1 MASPPKDTR
10 AIAILAHVD
19 AGKTTVSER
28 LLYFSESIPGLG
40 EVDEGLA
47 TMDYLEEEKKRGITI
62 EAGIASYQWKGTRVT
77 FVDTPGHVD
86 FGVEVDFA
94 LQAVEGVILVLSGVS
109 GIESQSLEA
118 WEKIKANRNR
128 PVIFINKLDIPG
140 SDYRKVME
148 QVQVMFRVRPVAL
161 TLPVYVK
168 NTEGGGQALD
178 GVIDVLNQLAL
189 YRSVENPRKLIKGA
203 VPAFLAKDYAKA
215 RQDLIDVAS
224 QFHDGLAAA
233 WLAGDEIKNEDI
245 VAGLK
250 AAMETGH
257 HIPVYLGSALKN
269 VGIRQ
274 LMNGVNLLLPSV
286 GVRPELTDPARR
298 FSEPDSAGTAPGFP
312 ATGFPSGART
322 PSGRFL
328 PALGF
333 IIKIRHY
340 QNIGRIFLAKIFDPA
355 GLKHLEG
362 ARFFRVFAES
372 LEEIKDLTEIRPG
385 DVLAMQSPQN
395 WRMGQLLMAD
405 GRVDAGPAAS
415 ILTKKYRPLLQSRI
429 ELVNADDFGFVDRIL
444 KQLADTEPS
453 IAIAPDPAT
462 GGWLISTVGELQL
475 DVFCKRLKKDHKCDI
490 KIGAPSVRYLEKL
503 KAAQRGLSN
512 TSVAMGAEVAV
523 QFDVTSSP
531 DDEKNTV
538 TYGIPVSPEYREVI
552 ESVFEHFCT
561 QGMCGFGIVAGLGC
575 RITDLRGG
583 PSGESSG
590 VGRRALKTEDVS
602 DGDLNARRPTP
613 DDLKIPLPLLAKC
626 FSDGLNLQL
635 SCAQF
640 EIFEPHMRLE
650 IIIPDEFCGS
660 VLADLAARGGI
671 VRKLDSDG
679 YNSIILLEIPLA
691 NTFGYTTLLRS
702 LSKGLGVYVLTYEKH
717 GVRRS

>member
-28 LLYFSESIPGLG
+28 LLYFSETIPGLG

-118 WEKIKANRNR
+118 WEKIKANRNHTLL
-128 PVIFINKLDIPG
+128 FINKLDIPG
-140 SDYRKVME
+140 ADWRKVLE
-148 QVQVMFRVRPVAL
+148 QVQVMFRVKPVVL
-161 TLPVYVK
+161 TMPVYVK
-168 NTEGGGQALD
+168 DAEGGGQALD

-189 YRSVENPRKLIKGA
+189 YRSVENPRKLIKGD
-203 VPAFLAKDYAKA
+203 VPAFLANEYAQA

-224 QFHDGLAAA
+224 QYHDGLAAA
-233 WLAGDEIKNEDI
+233 WLAGEEIKNEEV

-250 AAMETGH
+250 AAMEQGG
-257 HIPVYLGSALKN
+257 HIPVYMGSALKN

-274 LMNGVNLLLPSV
+274 LMNGVNLLLPPP
-286 GVRPELTDPARR
+286 GVRPELADPARR
-298 FSEPDSAGTAPGFP
+298 FPDSPEGASPAFP
-312 ATGFPSGART
+312 QQGRT

-340 QNIGRIFLAKIFDPA
+340 QDIGRIFLAKIFDPA

-372 LEEIKDLTEIRPG
+372 LEEIKDLAEIRPG
-385 DVLAMQSPQN
+385 DVLALQSAAN
-395 WRMGQLLMAD
+395 WRMGQLLLAD
-405 GRVDAGPAAS
+405 GRADAGPAAS
-415 ILTKKYRPLLQSRI
+415 ILTRKYRPLLQSRI
-429 ELVNADDFGFVDRIL
+429 ELVDAGDFAHVDRIL

-453 IAIAPDPAT
+453 IEIAPDPAT

-475 DVFCKRLKKDHKCDI
+475 DVFCRRLKKDHKCDI

-503 KAAQRGLSN
+503 KAPQKGLANASN
-512 TSVAMGAEVAV
+512 AMGAELAMRIDVALN
-523 QFDVTSSP
+523 P

-538 TYGIPVSPEYREVI
+538 TYGVPVAPAYREVI
-552 ESVFEHFCT
+552 ESVFGHFCS
-561 QGMCGFGIVAGLGC
+561 QGMCGFGIIAGLNC
-575 RITDLRGG
+575 RITEI
-583 PSGESSG
+583 SGSKDG
-590 VGRRALKTEDVS
+590 V
-602 DGDLNARRPTP
+602 
-613 DDLKIPLPLLAKC
+613 PLPLVAKT
-626 FSDGLNLQL
+626 FSDCLNLHL

-640 EIFEPHMRLE
+640 ELFEPIMNLE
-650 IIIPDEFCGS
+650 IIIPDEFCGL

-717 GVRRS
+717 GVRRNS

>member
-1 MASPPKDTR
+1 MSSAPKDTR

-28 LLYFSESIPGLG
+28 LLYFSETIPGLG

-118 WEKIKANRNR
+118 WEKIKANRNGTL
-128 PVIFINKLDIPG
+128 IFINKLDIAG

-148 QVQVMFRVRPVAL
+148 QIQVMFRIKPVAL
-161 TLPVYVK
+161 TLPIYAPAPA
-168 NTEGGGQALD
+168 GGPPVLD

-189 YRSVENPRKLIKGA
+189 HRSVDHPRKLLKGD
-203 VPAFLAKDYAKA
+203 VPAALAADYALA
-215 RQDLIDVAS
+215 RKDLIDVAS
-224 QFHDGLAAA
+224 RYNDALANA
-233 WLAGDEIKNEDI
+233 WLAGEEIKNEDVI
-245 VAGLK
+245 LGLK
-250 AAMETGH
+250 GAMEAG
-257 HIPVYLGSALKN
+257 HIPVYMGSALKN

-274 LMNGVNLLLPSV
+274 LMNGVNQLLPPP
-286 GVRPELTDPARR
+286 GAPRDPGALGAGHSGPPLRT
-298 FSEPDSAGTAPGFP
+298 FSSSTGTPGSRG
-312 ATGFPSGART
+312 T
-322 PSGRFL
+322 
-328 PALGF
+328 LGF

-340 QNIGRIFLAKIFDPA
+340 QNIGKIFLAKIYAPA
-355 GLKHLEG
+355 ALANLED
-362 ARFFRVFAES
+362 AHFFRVFAES
-372 LEEIKDLTEIRPG
+372 LEAISDISEIRPG
-385 DVLAMQSPQN
+385 DVVAIQSPQH
-395 WRMGQLLMAD
+395 WRMGQVLLSDGKAD
-405 GRVDAGPAAS
+405 TGPAS
-415 ILTKKYRPLLQSRI
+415 GILAKKYRPLLQSRI
-429 ELVNADDFGFVDRIL
+429 ELVHAEDFPFVDQVL

-453 IAIAPDPAT
+453 ISITSDPAT

-503 KAAQRGLSN
+503 KGPQTGLEN
-512 TSVAMGAEVAV
+512 VSVAMGAEARIAI
-523 QFDVTSSP
+523 DMLGNAE
-531 DDEKNTV
+531 DEKNQV
-538 TYGIPVSPEYREVI
+538 TYAIPVSPEYREVLDA
-552 ESVFEHFCT
+552 VFEHFVG
-561 QGMCGFGIVAGLGC
+561 QGMCGFGNIAGLTC
-575 RITDLRGG
+575 RIREI
-583 PSGESSG
+583 SG
-590 VGRRALKTEDVS
+590 
-602 DGDLNARRPTP
+602 AR
-613 DDLKIPLPLLAKC
+613 DAAGSKDSLPLPLLAKC
-626 FSDGLNLQL
+626 FADCLKLHL

-640 EIFEPHMRLE
+640 EVFEPIMRLE
-650 IIIPDEFCGS
+650 IIIPDEFCGM

-717 GVRRS
+717 GVRRTS

>member
-1 MASPPKDTR
+1 MSSPPKETR

-28 LLYFSESIPGLG
+28 LLYFSETIPGLG

-118 WEKIKANRNR
+118 WEKIKANRNG
-128 PVIFINKLDIPG
+128 VLIFINKLDISG

-148 QVQVMFRVRPVAL
+148 QIRVMFRIKPVAL
-161 TLPVYVK
+161 TLPIYAASAS
-168 NTEGGGQALD
+168 GGRPSLD
-178 GVIDVLNQLAL
+178 GVIDVMNQLAL
-189 YRSVENPRKLIKGA
+189 HRSVEHPRKLIKGD
-203 VPAFLAKDYAKA
+203 VPAFLAEDYALA
-215 RQDLIDVAS
+215 RKDLIDVAS
-224 QFHDGLAAA
+224 QYNDALADA
-233 WLAGDEIKNEDI
+233 WLGGRELRNDDI

-250 AAMETGH
+250 GAMEHGGY
-257 HIPVYLGSALKN
+257 IPVYMGSALRN

-274 LMNGVNLLLPSV
+274 LMNGVNLLLPPPGALRDPGSL
-286 GVRPELTDPARR
+286 GSAHAGPPVRPA
-298 FSEPDSAGTAPGFP
+298 AGAPG
-312 ATGFPSGART
+312 
-322 PSGRFL
+322 GRGI
-328 PALGF
+328 LGF

-340 QNIGRIFLAKIFDPA
+340 QDIGKIFLAKVYEPA
-355 GLKHLEG
+355 SLPRLED

-372 LEEIKDLTEIRPG
+372 LEEIHDVGEIRVG
-385 DVLAMQSPQN
+385 DVVAIQSPQQ
-395 WRMGQLLMAD
+395 WRMGQVLFSDGKAD
-405 GRVDAGPAAS
+405 TGPATG
-415 ILTKKYRPLLQSRI
+415 ILTRKYRPLLQSRI
-429 ELVNADDFGFVDRIL
+429 ELVHADDFAFVDRIL

-453 IAIAPDPAT
+453 IAITPDPAT

-490 KIGAPSVRYLEKL
+490 RIGAPSVRYLEKL
-503 KAAQRGLSN
+503 KGPQTGLEN
-512 TSVAMGAEVAV
+512 ASVAMGAEARIVV
-523 QFDVTSSP
+523 DMLGGQ
-531 DDEKNTV
+531 DDEKNGV
-538 TYGIPVSPEYREVI
+538 AYAIPVAPEYKEVL
-552 ESVFEHFCT
+552 EAVFEHFVG
-561 QGMCGFGIVAGLGC
+561 QGMCGFGNIAGLTC
-575 RITDLRGG
+575 RIMEI
-583 PSGESSG
+583 SGSKDP
-590 VGRRALKTEDVS
+590 L
-602 DGDLNARRPTP
+602 
-613 DDLKIPLPLLAKC
+613 PLPLLAKC
-626 FSDGLNLQL
+626 FADCLKLHL

-640 EIFEPHMRLE
+640 EVFEPIMRLE
-650 IIIPDEFCGS
+650 IIIPDEFCGL

-717 GVRRS
+717 GVRRTS